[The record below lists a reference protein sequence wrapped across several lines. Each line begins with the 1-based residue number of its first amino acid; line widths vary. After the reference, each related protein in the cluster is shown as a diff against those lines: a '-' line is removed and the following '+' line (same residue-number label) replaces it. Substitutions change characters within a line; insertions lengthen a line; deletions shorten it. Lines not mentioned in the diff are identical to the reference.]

1 MIDEIGE
8 GARLVWAQDE
18 AGEIGKRP
26 KLEPDC
32 FEVDGKSYC
41 DMAEVMAERKRKVRK

>member
-8 GARLVWAQDE
+8 GAKLVWAQDG

-26 KLEPDC
+26 KLEPNC
-32 FEVDGKSYC
+32 FEIDGGSYC
-41 DMAEVMAERKRKVRK
+41 ELAQMRQKGVKK